1 MPLLIVLLRVLLLL
15 LLPTLAQASS
25 LPLLASD
32 TPLLPGPAM
41 HVWADPEGLA
51 DIHSVRQ
58 LPESAWQPVARRDAS
73 FGYSTHAYW
82 LRFSLHNPADNAIN
96 WVLLIGNPLLDT
108 LDAYGLDDGRVYQ
121 AGDQRPFDQRWV
133 NHRQLV
139 LPFSLAAGEE
149 RELILR
155 MQTDG
160 SANLS
165 ASLMSSQAFNQY
177 EQRMLLLQGLFFGA
191 LLVMM
196 IYNLSIFIITRDRN
210 YLWYSL
216 FVASFSFYQFIQL
229 GFALQWFWPESL
241 TWQQMSFPFSSALA
255 TLFGV
260 LFTHGVLDLKNHH
273 RAYSWICHGLIG
285 CSLLVMALAVA
296 APYLVA
302 LIGSFVLL
310 LVCAIFGCIFTVLRW
325 RDGYPPAKLFALGWS
340 ALIIASLFSV
350 LSGTGLIANS
360 LLTLH
365 AQQIGS
371 LFELVIFS
379 IALGS
384 RIRLAQ
390 NAQQEAQA
398 QLFANEHQLR
408 LEQAKSL
415 DLQQQINEGLEA
427 RVQERTASLQQ
438 ALQALSI
445 ANRQLAELSR
455 RDSLTGLLNRQVLD
469 EELER
474 LLAQAKRSQQP
485 ISMLMMDLD
494 HFKKVNDLHGH
505 LVGDACLQHAALRM
519 QQRMRSNDLL
529 VRFGG
534 EEFAAVLCDTHQSG
548 AMDLAEQLRADL
560 ASHPC
565 MHQGLSIDLSLSIGV
580 YTRSRQAPTAN
591 ASSCYG
597 TLTKRSIKPRP
608 PGVTGLLATRR
619 APWTMPDSTT
629 PIASARPAPPADQP
643 IHADAH
649 HARGAADD
657 CRTSS
662 GEWPLLR

>member
-1 MPLLIVLLRVLLLL
+1 MIALLRVLLLL
-15 LLPTLAQASS
+15 LLPALGQAAS

-32 TPLLPGPAM
+32 SPLLPGPAM

-73 FGYSTHAYW
+73 FGYSKHAYW
-82 LRFSLHNPADNAIN
+82 LRFSLHNPADEAIN
-96 WVLLIGNPLLDT
+96 WVLLIGNPLLDF
-108 LDAYGLDDGRVYQ
+108 LDAYGLDGERVYR
-121 AGDQRPFDQRWV
+121 AGDQRPFDERWV

-155 MQTDG
+155 MQTNG

-165 ASLMSSQAFNQY
+165 ASLMSSEGFTHY

-191 LLVMM
+191 LLVML
-196 IYNLSIFIITRDRN
+196 IYNLSIFVITRDRN

-216 FVASFSFYQFIQL
+216 FVACFSFYQFIQL
-229 GFALQWFWPESL
+229 GFALQWLWPQAL
-241 TWQQMSFPFSSALA
+241 AWHQLSFPLSSALA
-255 TLFGV
+255 TLFGI
-260 LFTHGVLDLKNHH
+260 LFTYGVLDLKTGPA
-273 RAYSWICHGLIG
+273 AYTWICRALMA
-285 CSLLVMALAVA
+285 CSVLVIVLALC
-296 APYLVA
+296 APYTVA
-302 LIGSFVLL
+302 LIGSFVLVV
-310 LVCAIFGCIFTVLRW
+310 VCAVFACLFTLLRW
-325 RDGYPPAKLFALGWS
+325 RDGYQPAKLFALGWS
-340 ALIIASLFSV
+340 ALILASLFSI
-350 LSGTGLIANS
+350 LSGTGIIANS

-390 NAQQEAQA
+390 HAQQRAQE
-398 QLFANEHQLR
+398 QLYANEHELR

-415 DLQQQINEGLEA
+415 DLQKQINEGLEA
-427 RVQERTASLQQ
+427 RVEERTASLQK
-438 ALQALSI
+438 ALQELST

-455 RDSLTGLLNRQVLD
+455 RDSLTGLFNRQVLN

-474 LLAQAKRSQQP
+474 MLAQAKRSQQP
-485 ISMLMMDLD
+485 IAMLMMDLD
-494 HFKKVNDLHGH
+494 HFKKVNDQHGH

-534 EEFAAVLCDTHQSG
+534 EEFAAVLCDTDQSG

-580 YTRSRQAPTAN
+580 YTLIPDAGSDREQLLRHADQAL
-591 ASSCYG
+591 Y
-597 TLTKRSIKPRP
+597 
-608 PGVTGLLATRR
+608 R
-619 APWTMPDSTT
+619 AKAAGRNKV
-629 PIASARPAPPADQP
+629 IGYEASAL
-643 IHADAH
+643 
-649 HARGAADD
+649 DD
-657 CRTSS
+657 V
-662 GEWPLLR
+662 

>member
-121 AGDQRPFDQRWV
+121 AGDQRPFHQRWV

-241 TWQQMSFPFSSALA
+241 TWQQISFPFSSALA

-438 ALQALSI
+438 ALQELSI

-455 RDSLTGLLNRQVLD
+455 RDSLTGLLNRQVLN

-580 YTRSRQAPTAN
+580 YTLTPGPNSEREQLLRHADQALYQAKAAGRN
-591 ASSCYG
+591 RVIGYE
-597 TLTKRSIKPRP
+597 
-608 PGVTGLLATRR
+608 
-619 APWTMPDSTT
+619 
-629 PIASARPAPPADQP
+629 ASALD
-643 IHADAH
+643 DA
-649 HARGAADD
+649 
-657 CRTSS
+657 
-662 GEWPLLR
+662 